1 MDGGDD
7 SFDQLQAQL
16 GPALEL
22 NRPDAG
28 ADHVLIALPSF
39 SIGESLL
46 SHYVDRIP
54 SLEHRYLLA
63 LLLLNRIE
71 HCEMVLVVSQAPEPE
86 VLDYYFSLVREER
99 REVARRQLHVLEVP
113 DASGRAIAAKLLDRS
128 DLIDDLRRRIGGRTA
143 FIEPWNVTDD
153 EVAVAAQLG
162 VPINGS
168 SPRLWPLAF
177 KSAGRRLFREAG
189 VPLPVG
195 CEDVRSVDDVL
206 AAIAAV
212 RAERPHAGGVVVK
225 LDDSG
230 AGDGN
235 VVLDLRT
242 PGELRAELDALPTGT
257 SRTSRRVV
265 WSRSSSPAPGS
276 RARALRSTCCRI
288 GSVVVLATHEQVLGG
303 AGGQVYMG
311 CRFPADPSYA
321 PRLAHFARM
330 VGERLAARGVVG
342 RASIDFA
349 AACDAAGVW
358 DVHALEVNLRKGG
371 TTHPY
376 AALRNLVPGRYDE
389 DAGRWIAGDGSER
402 SYWSTDNLV
411 DPSWQGLR
419 PAVVIDQVAAEG
431 LQFDGEAGAGVVLHM
446 LSCLAI
452 DGRLGLTAIG
462 RTPEHAAELYEAAGA
477 AVGRAASRA
486 DAFA

>member
-1 MDGGDD
+1 M
-7 SFDQLQAQL
+7 
-16 GPALEL
+16 
-22 NRPDAG
+22 G
-28 ADHVLIALPSF
+28 AWS
-39 SIGESLL
+39 
-46 SHYVDRIP
+46 
-54 SLEHRYLLA
+54 
-63 LLLLNRIE
+63 
-71 HCEMVLVVSQAPEPE
+71 C
-86 VLDYYFSLVREER
+86 
-99 REVARRQLHVLEVP
+99 
-113 DASGRAIAAKLLDRS
+113 
-128 DLIDDLRRRIGGRTA
+128 
-143 FIEPWNVTDD
+143 
-153 EVAVAAQLG
+153 
-162 VPINGS
+162 
-168 SPRLWPLAF
+168 SPPTSRCL
-177 KSAGRRLFREAG
+177 
-189 VPLPVG
+189 
-195 CEDVRSVDDVL
+195 
-206 AAIAAV
+206 
-212 RAERPHAGGVVVK
+212 GGV
-225 LDDSG
+225 
-230 AGDGN
+230 
-235 VVLDLRT
+235 
-242 PGELRAELDALPTGT
+242 
-257 SRTSRRVV
+257 
-265 WSRSSSPAPGS
+265 
-276 RARALRSTCCRI
+276 
-288 GSVVVLATHEQVLGG
+288 
-303 AGGQVYMG
+303 GGQVYMG

-321 PRLAHFARM
+321 PRLAHYARM

-349 AACDAAGVW
+349 AACDATGAW